1 MRTLALM
8 SAVVCLTFSG
18 MAQSIPTQREALK
31 DAVYALTRFD
41 EVTARI
47 DFTRWKAPG
56 PVVGHEQEALEVTKA
71 TYVSEAKTM
80 LAKFDGGRQPTS
92 AELLVIMYDV
102 QNVGIELDNLSDAA
116 TNFQDPDTLNIAKVT
131 ERGSLVDDLV
141 GAGIK
146 AQTAAAKIFII
157 LKPQIEAEED
167 LLRRCLQTPTTEK
180 KVGPSK

>member
-31 DAVYALTRFD
+31 DAEYALRRFD

-56 PVVGHEQEALEVTKA
+56 PVVGHEQEALQVTRA

-80 LAKFDGGRQPTS
+80 LANFDGKRQPTS
-92 AELLVIMYDV
+92 ADLLVIMYDV
-102 QNVGIELDNLSDAA
+102 QNVGMELDNLSDAA
-116 TNFQDPDTLNIAKVT
+116 TNFQDPDTLDTAKLT

-146 AQTAAAKIFII
+146 AQAAAAKIFVI
-157 LKPQIEAEED
+157 LKPQVEAEED

-180 KVGPSK
+180 KVGASK